1 LYNVNV
7 VNDIPWYDDIV
18 NYLVSTTVV
27 PKIFSKSQA
36 NNLKSYAK
44 YYFWDD
50 PYLWRFLLMK

>member
-1 LYNVNV
+1 MNV